1 MDLLIFNHVA
11 TTPIGIYDCLI
22 MDNQNPI
29 VEIQE
34 WTTTLTESVSRAAGQ
49 ILEYLP
55 ALLGAVVLLLAG
67 WGVAWLFRYITVK
80 IAERTVARLARTR
93 PLDTRVH
100 QPHSYSAAPT
110 IAGRIVFW
118 VVLLFFVLAASEV
131 LELEVI
137 SSLLSGVTAYLP
149 RLFAGLLI
157 LFIGLWLAEV
167 TRAVIRRTTTSIGIE
182 QGDVLGRL
190 GQVLVLLIVFS
201 VAAGQIGIDN
211 TLLVALVAI
220 LFGVMF
226 GAIALAFSFGAK
238 TLIANLLA
246 VQSVS
251 QAYCP
256 GDSIRIGEIE
266 GKILRITRTS
276 VILETHDGQTL
287 IPAKRF
293 SEQESVHLSRT
304 NTA

>member
-1 MDLLIFNHVA
+1 MEQ
-11 TTPIGIYDCLI
+11 
-22 MDNQNPI
+22 QNPI
-29 VEIQE
+29 TEIQE
-34 WTTTLTESVSRAAGQ
+34 WTATLTESVSRVAIQ

-55 ALLGAVVLLLAG
+55 AILGAVVLLLVG
-67 WGVAWLFRYITVK
+67 WGVAWLFRYITEK
-80 IAERTVARLARTR
+80 ITEKTVARLARTR
-93 PLDTRVH
+93 PLDTRIQ
-100 QPHSYSAAPT
+100 QPRSYSAAPT
-110 IAGRIVFW
+110 IASRIVFW
-118 VVLLFFVLAASEV
+118 VILLFFVLAASEV

-137 SSLLSGVTAYLP
+137 SSLLTAVTAYLP

-167 TRAVIRRTTTSIGIE
+167 TRAVLRRTSTNIGIE

-211 TLLVALVAI
+211 TLLVVLVAI
-220 LFGVMF
+220 LFGVIL

-238 TLIANLLA
+238 TTIANLLA
-246 VQSVS
+246 AQSVAQS
-251 QAYCP
+251 YNP
-256 GDSIRIGEIE
+256 GDLIRIGDIE

-276 VILETHDGQTL
+276 LILETHDGQTL

-293 SEQESVHLSRT
+293 SEQESVQLSST
-304 NTA
+304 SST